1 MQARM
6 NCRVDRRKG
15 VNTVFGR
22 ISRTGTARNQAPRR
36 PEPTHVVESEFSTSL
51 CRFVLECTCGEHFDT
66 NYIDEA
72 LEWRELHLLMAPL
85 ADELA
90 GLER

>member
-1 MQARM
+1 MF
-6 NCRVDRRKG
+6 RRI
-15 VNTVFGR
+15 TR
-22 ISRTGTARNQAPRR
+22 AGTASDTTPRR
-36 PEPTHVVESEFSTSL
+36 PEPAHAVESEFSTSL

-72 LEWRELHLLMAPL
+72 LEWRELHLVMAPL

-90 GLER
+90 GIER